1 MPAGIVRGKLR
12 KGLEEKV
19 FFVLLDPAP
28 VVAHLDR
35 EVLMGRLRCI
45 RLHRYPHIRCPVS
58 DIVAREFDGVVA
70 QDHQDLPNALR
81 VPQQPPFVRGG
92 CPQLVEDDREVDAA
106 LGGAREECFGE
117 RVAHCGQAERL
128 GREVEGGEEALLE
141 ALFFLVCLTAPLRHC
156 VLRVKFVVLQL
167 CVLKDLVN
175 DGEEGFRA
183 LVRERDIVLV
193 ERRDVLCLDQLRAEG
208 YHRVER
214 GAELVRHVCEE
225 LPRESRRRLRL
236 DDRGL
241 QRLVERVDVD
251 HRRLDHAIFAV
262 DLVLPDDRKHVE
274 HA

>member
-106 LGGAREECFGE
+106 LGRARQE
-117 RVAHCGQAERL
+117 RVVQRVAQRAQGKRL
-128 GREVEGGEEALLE
+128 DGKVEGGEEAR
-141 ALFFLVCLTAPLRHC
+141 ALDVVFVLDAAPLRD
-156 VLRVKFVVLQL
+156 RVYLVDLVVLQL
-167 CVLKDLVN
+167 CVLENLV
-175 DGEEGFRA
+175 DDAEERLGR
-183 LVRERDIVLV
+183 LERECDIVV
-193 ERRDVLCLDQLRAEG
+193 VQRRDVLGLVQLLAERNN
-208 YHRVER
+208 RVER
-214 GAELVRHVCEE
+214 GA
-225 LPRESRRRLRL
+225 
-236 DDRGL
+236 
-241 QRLVERVDVD
+241 
-251 HRRLDHAIFAV
+251 
-262 DLVLPDDRKHVE
+262 
-274 HA
+274 